1 MVGTAGQANMPGKP
15 LPHMELYWVLWFEPV
30 SVILVHGG
38 PVKRFVKIHRVYASE
53 ILLASN
59 SFSSVFPSSWC
70 TLNHRLDMEGE
81 KVRKKKIKQSVWR

>member
-15 LPHMELYWVLWFEPV
+15 LPHMEPYWILWFEPV

-53 ILLASN
+53 ILVVSLGHQ
-59 SFSSVFPSSWC
+59 FSQV
-70 TLNHRLDMEGE
+70 LDAPYATG
-81 KVRKKKIKQSVWR
+81 